1 MILRRWRGVV
11 ASDRAEEYAG
21 YVERTGM
28 AGYRATPGNRAAQL
42 LLRDLGG
49 GRTEIVTLSWWDS
62 MASIRGFAGDD
73 VDAAHYYPED
83 DEFLLERDATVAHY
97 EVREPPGPIPS

>member
-1 MILRRWRGVV
+1 MILRQWRGVV
-11 ASDRAEEYAG
+11 ATDRAEEYAT

-28 AGYRATPGNRAAQL
+28 DEYRATVGNRGAQL
-42 LLRDLGG
+42 LLRDLSA

-62 MASIRGFAGDD
+62 LDDVRGFAGDD

-83 DEFLLERDATVAHY
+83 DEFLLERDATVRHY
-97 EVREPPGPIPS
+97 TVWESSP

>member
-1 MILRRWRGVV
+1 M
-11 ASDRAEEYAG
+11 
-21 YVERTGM
+21 
-28 AGYRATPGNRAAQL
+28 
-42 LLRDLGG
+42 
-49 GRTEIVTLSWWDS
+49 TLSWWDS

-97 EVREPPGPIPS
+97 EVREPPGPIPSSC